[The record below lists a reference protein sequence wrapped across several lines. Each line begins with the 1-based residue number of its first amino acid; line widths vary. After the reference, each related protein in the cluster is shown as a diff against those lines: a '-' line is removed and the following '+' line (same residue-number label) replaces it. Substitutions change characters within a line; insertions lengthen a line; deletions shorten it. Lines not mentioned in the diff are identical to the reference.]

1 MRKPIPGWPGHGRER
16 GEAGYVEPSAYVAVA
31 EKLLARQGTDRPERQ
46 ILDFLAALCRTRAD
60 SVMDARAQGFLRLPP
75 RG

>member
-1 MRKPIPGWPGHGRER
+1 
-16 GEAGYVEPSAYVAVA
+16 VAVA
-31 EKLLARQGTDRPERQ
+31 EKLLALQGTDSSERQ
-46 ILDFLAALCRTRAD
+46 LLDFLAALCRTRAD

>member
-31 EKLLARQGTDRPERQ
+31 ERLLALQGTERQ
-46 ILDFLAALCRTRAD
+46 LLDFLAALCRARAD